1 MDALLK
7 LAHLLAIVVWVGGM
21 FFAHVC
27 LRPAAAA
34 LEPPKRLVLMEAT
47 LARFLG
53 AVLWAAPIAW
63 VTGLALMFRSGRTED
78 WPLGWILMAFLG
90 SSMLLIYG
98 HIRFAQFPPLRR
110 AVQAADW
117 SKAGAAL
124 ARIRRWV
131 GINLAIGVATISA
144 TALR

>member
-34 LEPPKRLVLMEAT
+34 LEPPQRLVLMEGT
-47 LARFLG
+47 LARFLA

-63 VTGLALMFRSGRTED
+63 VSGAALMLRSGRTED
-78 WPLGWILMAFLG
+78 WPPGWIAMAFLG
-90 SSMLLIYG
+90 SAMLLIYG
-98 HIRFAQFPPLRR
+98 HIRFAQFPKLRR
-110 AVQAADW
+110 AVQGADW
-117 SKAGAAL
+117 PKAGAAL
-124 ARIRRWV
+124 ARVRRWV
-131 GINLAIGVATISA
+131 GINLAIGLVTIAS